1 MTAAPPL
8 RLVQFNPL
16 VGDVAGN
23 RARIEA
29 RLAQAAAPAV
39 WAYPELALCGYPPE
53 DLLLRGDFLDRAEA
67 ALEELAAACGELLD
81 HPELR
86 LELPDIA
93 EDGGKVPVQVHAPAA
108 DIERISILVAD
119 NPLPLISVSR
129 VPPRGEPYVS
139 LRIRVRES
147 SRVIALAHSRDGRI
161 YRAARDI
168 SVTAGGC
175 G

>member
-1 MTAAPPL
+1 MRRSIPAARPTRPRRAFL
-8 RLVQFNPL
+8 RGL
-16 VGDVAGN
+16 AG
-23 RARIEA
+23 
-29 RLAQAAAPAV
+29 LGAV
-39 WAYPELALCGYPPE
+39 LALARPGAAGIAE
-53 DLLLRGDFLDRAEA
+53 SFRADSLEA
-67 ALEELAAACGELLD
+67 ALAELTAGGELLD

-147 SRVIALAHSRDGRI
+147 SRVIALAHGRDGRI

>member
-1 MTAAPPL
+1 MRRNAP
-8 RLVQFNPL
+8 
-16 VGDVAGN
+16 
-23 RARIEA
+23 
-29 RLAQAAAPAV
+29 AAPA
-39 WAYPELALCGYPPE
+39 ARRGFLRLLAGLGAGLALARPGAAGLAE
-53 DLLLRGDFLDRAEA
+53 SFRADN
-67 ALEELAAACGELLD
+67 LAAALAELTGGAEPLA

-93 EDGGKVPVQVHAPAA
+93 ENGGKVPVQVHAPAA
-108 DIERISILVAD
+108 GIERISILVEA
-119 NPLPLISVSR
+119 NPLPLIAVSR
-129 VPPRGEPYVS
+129 VPPRGEPYLS

-147 SRVIALAHSRDGRI
+147 SRVLALAHARDGRI

>member
-1 MTAAPPL
+1 MRRT
-8 RLVQFNPL
+8 
-16 VGDVAGN
+16 
-23 RARIEA
+23 
-29 RLAQAAAPAV
+29 APAV
-39 WAYPELALCGYPPE
+39 PAAGARRAFLRLLAGLGAGLALARPGLAGVAE
-53 DLLLRGDFLDRAEA
+53 SFRADSLEA
-67 ALEELAAACGELLD
+67 ALAELTAGGELLD

-86 LELPDIA
+86 IELPDIA
-93 EDGGKVPVQVHAPAA
+93 EDGGKVPVQVHAPPAA
-108 DIERISILVAD
+108 DIERISILVEA

-147 SRVIALAHSRDGRI
+147 SRVIALAHGRDGRI

>member
-1 MTAAPPL
+1 MRRSPPAPLPARTRRAFL
-8 RLVQFNPL
+8 RGL
-16 VGDVAGN
+16 AGLG
-23 RARIEA
+23 AG
-29 RLAQAAAPAV
+29 
-39 WAYPELALCGYPPE
+39 LAL
-53 DLLLRGDFLDRAEA
+53 LRPGAAGIAESFRADSLEA
-67 ALEELAAACGELLD
+67 ALAELAGGAELLD

-93 EDGGKVPVQVHAPAA
+93 EDGGKVPVQVHAPAG
-108 DIERISILVAD
+108 DIERISILVAG

-139 LRIRVRES
+139 LRVRVRES
-147 SRVIALAHSRDGRI
+147 SRVIALAHGRDGRI

>member
-1 MTAAPPL
+1 MPRPSP
-8 RLVQFNPL
+8 VP
-16 VGDVAGN
+16 
-23 RARIEA
+23 
-29 RLAQAAAPAV
+29 AAARTRRAFLRGL
-39 WAYPELALCGYPPE
+39 AGLGAGLALPGAAGPAE
-53 DLLLRGDFLDRAEA
+53 SFRAESLEA
-67 ALEELAAACGELLD
+67 ALAELTAGGELLD

-108 DIERISILVAD
+108 DIERISILVEA
-119 NPLPLISVSR
+119 NPLPLIAVSR
-129 VPPRGEPYVS
+129 VPPRGEPYLS

-147 SRVIALAHSRDGRI
+147 SRVIALAHARDGRI

>member
-1 MTAAPPL
+1 MRRNSPSPL
-8 RLVQFNPL
+8 PARTRRAFLRGL
-16 VGDVAGN
+16 AGLG
-23 RARIEA
+23 AG
-29 RLAQAAAPAV
+29 
-39 WAYPELALCGYPPE
+39 LAL
-53 DLLLRGDFLDRAEA
+53 LRPGAAGPAESFRAESLDA
-67 ALEELAAACGELLD
+67 ALAELTGGGELLD
-81 HPELR
+81 HPELQ

-93 EDGGKVPVQVHAPAA
+93 EDGGKVPVQVHAPVG
-108 DIERISILVAD
+108 DIERISILVEH
-119 NPLPLISVSR
+119 NPLPLIAVSQ

-147 SRVIALAHSRDGRI
+147 SRVIALAHGRDGRI

>member
-1 MTAAPPL
+1 MRRNARSAPAARRGFL
-8 RLVQFNPL
+8 RLL
-16 VGDVAGN
+16 AGLG
-23 RARIEA
+23 AG
-29 RLAQAAAPAV
+29 
-39 WAYPELALCGYPPE
+39 LALARPGAAGLAE
-53 DLLLRGDFLDRAEA
+53 SFRADN
-67 ALEELAAACGELLD
+67 LAAALAELTGGAELLE

-108 DIERISILVAD
+108 DIERISILVEG
-119 NPLPLISVSR
+119 NPAPLISVSQL
-129 VPPRGEPYVS
+129 PPRAEPYVS

-147 SRVIALAHSRDGRI
+147 SRVIALAHARDGRI

-168 SVTAGGC
+168 AVTAGGC

>member
-1 MTAAPPL
+1 M
-8 RLVQFNPL
+8 RRN
-16 VGDVAGN
+16 
-23 RARIEA
+23 
-29 RLAQAAAPAV
+29 APA
-39 WAYPELALCGYPPE
+39 ARSARPRRAFLRGLAGLGAALALARPGAAGIAE
-53 DLLLRGDFLDRAEA
+53 SFRAGSLEA
-67 ALEELAAACGELLD
+67 ALAELTAGGELLD

-108 DIERISILVAD
+108 DIERISILVAG

>member
-1 MTAAPPL
+1 MRRSSPAPL
-8 RLVQFNPL
+8 RARTRRAFLRGL
-16 VGDVAGN
+16 AGLG
-23 RARIEA
+23 AG
-29 RLAQAAAPAV
+29 
-39 WAYPELALCGYPPE
+39 LALSRPGAAGIAE
-53 DLLLRGDFLDRAEA
+53 SFRAESLEA
-67 ALEELAAACGELLD
+67 ALAELAAGGELLD

-93 EDGGKVPVQVHAPAA
+93 EDGGKVPVQVHAPAG
-108 DIERISILVAD
+108 DIERISILVAG

-147 SRVIALAHSRDGRI
+147 SRVIALAHGRDGRI

>member
-1 MTAAPPL
+1 MRRNSPAPSPARTRRAFLRGLAGLAA
-8 RLVQFNPL
+8 
-16 VGDVAGN
+16 G
-23 RARIEA
+23 
-29 RLAQAAAPAV
+29 
-39 WAYPELALCGYPPE
+39 LAL
-53 DLLLRGDFLDRAEA
+53 LRPGAAGVAESFRADNLEA
-67 ALEELAAACGELLD
+67 ALAELTAGGELLA

-93 EDGGKVPVQVHAPAA
+93 EDGGKVPVQVHAPGG

-119 NPLPLISVSR
+119 NPLPLIAVAQ

-139 LRIRVRES
+139 LRIRVRQS
-147 SRVIALAHSRDGRI
+147 SQVIALAHGRDGRI

-168 SVTAGGC
+168 AVTAGGC

>member
-1 MTAAPPL
+1 MRRNSLSPSPARTRRAFL
-8 RLVQFNPL
+8 RGL
-16 VGDVAGN
+16 AGLG
-23 RARIEA
+23 AG
-29 RLAQAAAPAV
+29 
-39 WAYPELALCGYPPE
+39 LALSRPGAAGIAE
-53 DLLLRGDFLDRAEA
+53 SFRADSLEA
-67 ALEELAAACGELLD
+67 ALAELTAGGELLD

-108 DIERISILVAD
+108 GDIERISILVAG

-147 SRVIALAHSRDGRI
+147 SRVIALAHGRDGRI

-168 SVTAGGC
+168 AVTAGGC